1 MPSEDRGWE
10 GVKGRGG
17 RQEEDG
23 GGREG
28 GRERNGV
35 GVSCR
40 HPCRTQQLPLGTPLH
55 KPTIRDPRN

>member
-1 MPSEDRGWE
+1 MGE
-10 GVKGRGG
+10 
-17 RQEEDG
+17 

-28 GRERNGV
+28 ERNGV

-40 HPCRTQQLPLGTPLH
+40 HPYGTQQLPLGTPLH